1 MSIKTICA
9 IAAVIALAA
18 AGWFFRDSEMLRGAA
33 SSTQAFVKD
42 VLPDNSYTVA
52 KGKAEK
58 SAGGGDS
65 AKAPHSLRKCVS
77 DGRIV
82 YTDEKC
88 PAGTREAPISEGN
101 VTVMPGQRTV
111 EKPKGDEKA
120 K

>member
-1 MSIKTICA
+1 VSIKTLCV
-9 IAAVIALAA
+9 IAAAIALAA
-18 AGWFFRDSEMLRGAA
+18 SGWFFRDSAMLRGAA

-42 VLPDNSYTVA
+42 LLPDNSYTVGKA
-52 KGKAEK
+52 KAEK
-58 SAGGGDS
+58 SAGKGDP

-77 DGRIV
+77 EARTV

-88 PAGTREAPISEGN
+88 PPGTREAPISEGN
-101 VTVMPGQRTV
+101 VTVLSGQRAG

>member
-1 MSIKTICA
+1 M
-9 IAAVIALAA
+9 AVIALAA
-18 AGWFFRDSEMLRGAA
+18 AGWFFRDSATLRGAA

-52 KGKAEK
+52 KTSAEK
-58 SAGGGDS
+58 SAGKGDP

-101 VTVMPGQRTV
+101 VTVVPGQRPV
-111 EKPKGDEKA
+111 AKPKGDEKA

>member
-1 MSIKTICA
+1 MSIKTI
-9 IAAVIALAA
+9 IVIVAVAVLAG
-18 AGWFFRDSEMLRGAA
+18 AGWFFRDSPTLRDAA

-52 KGKAEK
+52 KAKAEK
-58 SAGGGDS
+58 SARKDDP

-77 DGRIV
+77 ESRTV

-88 PAGTREAPISEGN
+88 PPGTREAPISEGN
-101 VTVMPGQRTV
+101 VTVMPGQPTR